1 MKKKIDMKQFMLD
14 CELTNEDKRRMKS
27 IDKKTMKDDPNYPK
41 NKKVNLEYYAED
53 ELDDARWFSRQELDD
68 FGEWGDEKQGFK
80 KAGKESIS
88 RYLLDYWHYDLKALG
103 A

>member
-41 NKKVNLEYYAED
+41 NKKIFNGDYED
-53 ELDDARWFSRQELDD
+53 
-68 FGEWGDEKQGFK
+68 
-80 KAGKESIS
+80 
-88 RYLLDYWHYDLKALG
+88 
-103 A
+103 